1 MPSFELMQSSQEVES
16 RDDDVSSLASTSE
29 VGHCGMGIDG
39 GPKAPR
45 DWLAANGH
53 STWDWRHI
61 AAVIVF
67 GCVAVMTA
75 VAIVF
80 REMMLSETRGGNA
93 QSLFGTPRGQEL
105 TTPFPTVFDS
115 RGPTTLDNFISLGC
129 YPMVGDDSVANM
141 VLLDDKCA
149 TPSTGN
155 SGLCRSGLPWY
166 RLAVVGK
173 PGVVGSTATMSVHL
187 CASFCLFKGFD
198 ISGVVQSSECRCGA
212 SAEASVWGSGASRPD
227 LAWQPPGDKVPGNDP
242 KCRIVAHQHLG
253 PIPSELDTSS
263 EDLAY
268 FRSIL
273 RGTPIQSLEQ
283 QENPDI
289 FATAAPMHLE
299 IDPTEAPPFQPQQ
312 AWLKS
317 ESVLRGASGPTNLV
331 EKEGA
336 KRTCYPYK
344 CASGWPWPI
353 WGSLIHGIPFAFS
366 NTTDEEMR
374 RVFREAIASL
384 HARTCIRFN
393 EVAPSYNKTFKILV
407 KGVSEEVCGC
417 SPIGYPATTGKDTEI
432 MLGWCTGEEHR
443 GSMIH
448 EICHALG
455 NLDCIQ

>member
-1 MPSFELMQSSQEVES
+1 
-16 RDDDVSSLASTSE
+16 
-29 VGHCGMGIDG
+29 
-39 GPKAPR
+39 
-45 DWLAANGH
+45 
-53 STWDWRHI
+53 
-61 AAVIVF
+61 
-67 GCVAVMTA
+67 
-75 VAIVF
+75 
-80 REMMLSETRGGNA
+80 
-93 QSLFGTPRGQEL
+93 
-105 TTPFPTVFDS
+105 
-115 RGPTTLDNFISLGC
+115 
-129 YPMVGDDSVANM
+129 
-141 VLLDDKCA
+141 DDKCA
-149 TPSTGN
+149 TPSAGT

-268 FRSIL
+268 LRSIL
-273 RGTPIQSLEQ
+273 RGTPMQSLEQ
-283 QENPDI
+283 QEENPDI
-289 FATAAPMHLE
+289 FATATPMKLE

-312 AWLKS
+312 AWLQS
-317 ESVLRGASGPTNLV
+317 ESVLRGASGPTKLV

-417 SPIGYPATTGKDTEI
+417 SPLGYPATTGKDTEI

-455 NLDCIQ
+455 MAHEHVRSDRDKYVQVNWAQISGETLEFQYE